1 MHLLRNWN
9 SLLEVMTDEPL
20 EVEVGQLIGRLESEQ
35 LLQLGIRE
43 DMAPVLRVLQVVLA
57 DVRVDLAGH
66 LCAGNER
73 TLRAAEELG
82 ELVTHKRGLDEAAR
96 SASSALVLALARRLL
111 GRLEVALGLLLNAL
125 QLRNKDAHLL
135 AHRVAQAGGGRFFQ
149 HLLVSALYRTVTLKQ
164 IHIVA
169 MGVAKHLNL
178 NMPGPL
184 RVLFH
189 QHVVVAKAAGGFT
202 LA

>member
-1 MHLLRNWN
+1 MLNLQAGIHFHEIELHAA
-9 SLLEVMTDEPL
+9 
-20 EVEVGQLIGRLESEQ
+20 VGQLLDDELDCPR
-35 LLQLGIRE
+35 
-43 DMAPVLRVLQVVLA
+43 A
-57 DVRVDLAGH
+57 DIVH
-66 LCAGNER
+66 SP
-73 TLRAAEELG
+73 
-82 ELVTHKRGLDEAAR
+82 R
-96 SASSALVLALARRLL
+96 SSHRRF
-111 GRLEVALGLLLNAL
+111 
-125 QLRNKDAHLL
+125 AHLL

-149 HLLVSALYRTVTLKQ
+149 HLLMTTLYRTVTLKQ

-189 QHVVVAKAAGGFT
+189 QQVVVAKAADGFT